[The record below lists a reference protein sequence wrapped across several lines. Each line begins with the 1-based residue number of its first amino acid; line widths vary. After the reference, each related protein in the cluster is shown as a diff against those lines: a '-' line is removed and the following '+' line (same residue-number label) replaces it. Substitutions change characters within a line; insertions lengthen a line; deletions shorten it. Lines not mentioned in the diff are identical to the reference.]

1 MDLGY
6 NVLNNEAL
14 RRSLGFSVES
24 LEDTAS
30 EDEVIIAS
38 ATGRQIESLPVPEA
52 LVTDKDFKVSNGGGD
67 NHNVW
72 SDEKFWGSGPS
83 PFFFPNIFAPPRPSA
98 AVVRPFRGHLPI
110 QSQHPPSHPLH
121 SSHPP
126 RQKTSPAHPKF
137 FVGDQHQCGT
147 GSCEFVLFCWLSG
160 GIIDGACGGFLY
172 ACCLR
177 PDGGRN
183 SEVIATQVSLF
194 WTIFISKKILSR
206 VDVFLLCV
214 NYYFVFLTLFLNKK
228 IVIPDSASII
238 GSFGGFNFNLLNFYF

>member
-110 QSQHPPSHPLH
+110 QSQHPPHPLH

-214 NYYFVFLTLFLNKK
+214 NYYFVFLTLF
-228 IVIPDSASII
+228 
-238 GSFGGFNFNLLNFYF
+238 

>member
-1 MDLGY
+1 MIFFRSLTHDLLELDLGY

-14 RRSLGFSVES
+14 RRSLGFSVDS

-30 EDEVIIAS
+30 EDHEIVIAS
-38 ATGRQIESLPVPEA
+38 ASGRQIESLPVPEA
-52 LVTDKDFKVSNGGGD
+52 LVTDKNYKVSKVGGGLVGE
-67 NHNVW
+67 NHQNVW

-110 QSQHPPSHPLH
+110 SHPHQHPPSLH
-121 SSHPP
+121 SSPP
-126 RQKTSPAHPKF
+126 RKTSPAHPKF

-194 WTIFISKKILSR
+194 WTI
-206 VDVFLLCV
+206 
-214 NYYFVFLTLFLNKK
+214 LNEK
-228 IVIPDSASII
+228 
-238 GSFGGFNFNLLNFYF
+238 

>member
-1 MDLGY
+1 M
-6 NVLNNEAL
+6 
-14 RRSLGFSVES
+14 RRSLGFSVDS

-38 ATGRQIESLPVPEA
+38 ASGRQIESLPVPEA
-52 LVTDKDFKVSNGGGD
+52 LVTDKDYKVSSGGD

-98 AVVRPFRGHLPI
+98 AVVRPFRGHHLPI
-110 QSQHPPSHPLH
+110 SQHPPLH
-121 SSHPP
+121 SSPP
-126 RQKTSPAHPKF
+126 RKTSPAHPKF

-183 SEVIATQVSLF
+183 SEVIASQVSLF
-194 WTIFISKKILSR
+194 WTIFISKKYYQGLMSFSSVLIIILC
-206 VDVFLLCV
+206 F
-214 NYYFVFLTLFLNKK
+214 
-228 IVIPDSASII
+228 
-238 GSFGGFNFNLLNFYF
+238 